1 MRILLDTHL
10 VLWAV
15 TADPALG
22 ATAKQLLLD
31 ADNQIFVSAASI
43 WEVAIKHRKH
53 PKVMPIGPEVLID
66 ACIESGF
73 NWLDVSVDHT
83 RATGDLPLLHVD
95 PFDRM
100 LVAQATREPMILLTR
115 DVKIAAYSELVR
127 LV

>member
-15 TADPALG
+15 TADPQLG
-22 ATAKQLLLD
+22 ATAQHLLLD
-31 ADNQIFVSAASI
+31 PDSQIYVSAATI

-53 PKVMPIGPEVLID
+53 PQVMPIAPDVLID
-66 ACIESGF
+66 ACVQSGF
-73 NWLDVSVDHT
+73 NWLDVNVHHA
-83 RATGDLPLLHVD
+83 RATAQLPLLHAD

-100 LVAQATREPMILLTR
+100 LVAQAMQEPMVLLTR
-115 DVKIAAYSELVR
+115 DRQITAYSELVR

>member
-1 MRILLDTHL
+1 MRILLDTHV

-15 TADPALG
+15 TADSQLG
-22 ATAKQLLLD
+22 QTARRMLLD
-31 ADNQIFVSAASI
+31 PDNQVYVSAATL

-53 PKVMPIGPEVLID
+53 PQVMPIAPDVLIQ

-73 NWLDVSVDHT
+73 NWLDVNVHHAQ
-83 RATGDLPLLHVD
+83 ATAQLPLLHAD

-100 LVAQATREPMILLTR
+100 LVAQAMQEPMVLLTR
-115 DVKIAAYSELVR
+115 DRQISAYSELVR

>member
-15 TADPALG
+15 TADPQLG
-22 ATAKQLLLD
+22 AAAKKKLLD
-31 ADNQIFVSAASI
+31 PDNQIYVSAATI

-53 PKVMPIGPEVLID
+53 PQVMPIGPDVLAD
-66 ACIESGF
+66 ACVDSGF
-73 NWLDVSVDHT
+73 SWLDINPQHA
-83 RATGDLPLLHVD
+83 RAVAKLPLLHAD

-100 LVAQATREPMILLTR
+100 LVAQAMQEPMALLTR
-115 DVKIAAYSELVR
+115 DRQIAAYSELVQ